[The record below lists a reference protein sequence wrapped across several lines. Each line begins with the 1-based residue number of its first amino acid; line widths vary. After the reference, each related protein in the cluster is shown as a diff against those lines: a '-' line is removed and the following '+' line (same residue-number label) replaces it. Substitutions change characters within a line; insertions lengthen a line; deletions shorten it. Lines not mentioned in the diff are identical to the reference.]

1 GTMVQVGWN
10 MGPRHAREYG
20 LAKSYTINLDRDTT
34 VDHDGDV
41 AAAMT
46 LTWGI
51 CKSFLP
57 VDLTGSIE
65 ENLQT
70 SGLPRIATRS
80 IGEGTGYRIRLD
92 GREYCFPLIERA
104 PPEGLVTR
112 DYSSY

>member
-1 GTMVQVGWN
+1 

-20 LAKSYTINLDRDTT
+20 LAKSYTKKLDWDTT
-34 VDHDGDV
+34 VAHDGDV

-51 CKSFLP
+51 CRPFLP
-57 VDLTGSIE
+57 IDLTRSIE
-65 ENLQT
+65 EDLQA
-70 SGLPRIATRS
+70 SGLPRMATRS
-80 IGEGTGYRIRLD
+80 TGEGTGYRIRLD
-92 GREYCFPLIERA
+92 GREYNFPLVERA